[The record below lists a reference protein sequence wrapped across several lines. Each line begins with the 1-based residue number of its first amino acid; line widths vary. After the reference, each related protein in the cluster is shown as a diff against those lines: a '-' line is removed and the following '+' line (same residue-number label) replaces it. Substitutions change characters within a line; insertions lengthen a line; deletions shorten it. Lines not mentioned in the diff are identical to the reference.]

1 MISGSI
7 SNKGGVCPALTCT
20 VGSTPVVT
28 DSTTEFKN
36 AGCSALA
43 NNVRVEVKGT
53 KQSIGRVLATR
64 VEKKD

>member
-1 MISGSI
+1 M
-7 SNKGGVCPALTCT
+7 CPALTFT

-28 DSTTEFKN
+28 DSKTEFKN

-53 KQSIGRVLATR
+53 KRSIGSVLATR